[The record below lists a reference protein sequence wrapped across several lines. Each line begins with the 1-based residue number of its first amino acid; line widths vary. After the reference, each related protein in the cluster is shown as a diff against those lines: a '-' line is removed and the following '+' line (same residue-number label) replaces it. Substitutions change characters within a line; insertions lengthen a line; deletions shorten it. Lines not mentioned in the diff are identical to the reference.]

1 MVIMV
6 IDGQGGGIGK
16 SIIEK
21 LKTRIRPTDKIIAVG
36 TNSTA
41 TASMM
46 KSGASAAAT
55 GENAIVVNAR
65 RADIIAGSIGIISSN
80 AMYGELTS
88 KMAEAISESNAEKVL
103 IPIKKCGL
111 NVVGVSI
118 DALPKLIDEAVD
130 MICGFLQADQK
141 TGC

>member
-41 TASMM
+41 TANMM
-46 KSGASAAAT
+46 KSGATAAAT
-55 GENAIVVNAR
+55 GENAVAVNAKK
-65 RADIIAGSIGIISSN
+65 ADIIAGSIGIISSN
-80 AMYGELTS
+80 AMYGELTP
-88 KMAEAISESNAEKVL
+88 KMAQAISESDAEKVL
-103 IPIKKCGL
+103 IPIKRCGL
-111 NVVGVSI
+111 NVVGVSV
-118 DALPKLIDEAVD
+118 DALPKLIDDAVD
-130 MICGFLQADQK
+130 MICDFIGNEK
-141 TGC
+141 RYC